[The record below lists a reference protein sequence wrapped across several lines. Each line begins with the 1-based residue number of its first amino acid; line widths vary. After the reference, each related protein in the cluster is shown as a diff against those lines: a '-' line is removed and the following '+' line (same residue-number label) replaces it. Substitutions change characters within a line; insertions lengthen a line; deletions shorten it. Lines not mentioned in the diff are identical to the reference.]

1 MNRHAVRFLAA
12 LWLSLS
18 ATLAAGAEAM
28 LSGQVL
34 YAGNRPASN
43 VTLSVEGPKTTTAQ
57 TDQNG
62 GYALTLP
69 PGDYVI
75 QIGGHKHRLHVFPGN
90 NHRII
95 RLPVKGP

>member
-1 MNRHAVRFLAA
+1 MQRSIACIAAVLLLGTNAPCAANPDAVLA
-12 LWLSLS
+12 
-18 ATLAAGAEAM
+18 
-28 LSGQVL
+28 GQVL

-43 VTLSVEGPKTTTAQ
+43 VTLSVEGPKTTSLQ

-62 GYALTLP
+62 GYSLTLP

-75 QIGGHKHRLHVFPGN
+75 KANGHVHRLHVFPGN